1 MLGYSVGFNI
11 AYLQYLLPTYTA
23 YTSKCCR
30 NMGHSLLR
38 STIAEQIL
46 SNYKKRYPTLIVLG
60 HNPSE
65 EQSLV
70 NKFRIVKLT

>member
-1 MLGYSVGFNI
+1 
-11 AYLQYLLPTYTA
+11 
-23 YTSKCCR
+23 
-30 NMGHSLLR
+30 MGHSLLR

-46 SNYKKRYPTLIVLG
+46 SSDYKKRYPTLIVLG